1 MPLLTIDTSAPDFSL
16 ADQNGNIIKLS
27 QFQGKW
33 VLLYFYPRAMTPGCT
48 TQACALRD
56 AKTPISALNTVVLGV
71 SPDEPDALKKFE
83 AKDSLNFTLLSDPN
97 HTTAEAYGTWQ
108 EKNMY
113 GRKYMGMARV
123 TYIISPEGKIAHV
136 MPKVSPKT
144 HLDKI
149 LAFLET
155 QRKSNT

>member
-1 MPLLTIDTSAPDFSL
+1 MPLLAINTLAPDFSL
-16 ADQNGNIIKLS
+16 ADQNNNIIKLS

-48 TQACALRD
+48 TQSCALRD
-56 AKTPISALNTVVLGV
+56 AKGSISALNTVVLGV

-83 AKDSLNFTLLSDPN
+83 VKDKLNFTLLSDSD
-97 HTTAEAYGTWQ
+97 HATAEAYGTWQ

-123 TYIISPEGKIAHV
+123 TYIISPEGKVAHV

-144 HLDKI
+144 HLEKA
-149 LAFLET
+149 LSFLET
-155 QRKSNT
+155 QIKSNT